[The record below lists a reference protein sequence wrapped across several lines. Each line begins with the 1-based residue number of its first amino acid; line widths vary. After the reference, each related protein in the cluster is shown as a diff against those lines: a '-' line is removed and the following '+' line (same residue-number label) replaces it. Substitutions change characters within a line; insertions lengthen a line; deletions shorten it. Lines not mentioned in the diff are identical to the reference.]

1 VINLETF
8 GERLSD
14 RIIIKEEYNMGPKL
28 LEIEREAIRL
38 PVKDRETLAER
49 LMRSVKRQPL
59 TQVEEVWVKEAERR
73 FSAWR
78 RGKRAG
84 VPVDLAFKQIRKD
97 LGW

>member
-1 VINLETF
+1 M
-8 GERLSD
+8 S
-14 RIIIKEEYNMGPKL
+14 PKL

-38 PVKDRETLAER
+38 PVKDREALAER
-49 LMRSVKRQPL
+49 LMRSVKHQPL

-84 VPVDLAFKQIRKD
+84 VPVDKELRSCRLSGLNQLAM
-97 LGW
+97 GT

>member
-1 VINLETF
+1 
-8 GERLSD
+8 
-14 RIIIKEEYNMGPKL
+14 MGPKL

-78 RGKRAG
+78 RRERIG
-84 VPVDLAFKQIRKD
+84 VPVERVFEWLRKD
-97 LGW
+97 LVCGIIPSNLKSGRGNRR

>member
-1 VINLETF
+1 M
-8 GERLSD
+8 S
-14 RIIIKEEYNMGPKL
+14 PKL
-28 LEIEREAIRL
+28 LEIEGEAIRL
-38 PVKDRETLAER
+38 PVKDREALAER

-59 TQVEEVWVKEAERR
+59 TQVEEAWVTEAERR

-84 VPVDLAFKQIRKD
+84 VPINLAFKQIRKD